1 MVYNGLC
8 IVLIQFLGFEMK
20 FLLDFEVYSNQNDE
34 L

>member
-8 IVLIQFLGFEMK
+8 IVLIQFLRFKME
-20 FLLDFEVYSNQNDE
+20 FLLGFEVYSSQNDG